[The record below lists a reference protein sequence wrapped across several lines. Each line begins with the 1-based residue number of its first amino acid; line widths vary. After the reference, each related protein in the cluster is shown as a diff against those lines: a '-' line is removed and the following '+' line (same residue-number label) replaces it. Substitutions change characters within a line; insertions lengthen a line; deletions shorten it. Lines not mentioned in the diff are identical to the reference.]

1 MIKSMTGFGRGT
13 AGRGKNKI
21 EIEIRSLNS
30 RFLDV
35 KYKGLVLDA
44 TLENEIKKILS
55 DRLHRGSI
63 QIRFNINQN
72 YEIQKLIFDK
82 EKFDLIQQILKN
94 IHVEYGQ
101 KMNLSDIISTNDL
114 LKNDIEE
121 RKNEKYILKAV
132 SVALDQLQV
141 MRKKEGELIFSD
153 INGRIKKIN
162 NAIKIAEKKSN
173 QFKDEK
179 REKIHSNLSKLLDEK
194 SIDES
199 RLIQEVAYF
208 SERFDVTE
216 EIVRTRS
223 HFDQIKT
230 YLESEEPI
238 GKKINFLIQEIG
250 REINTIGAKSQQTD
264 VTRLVVDVKDE
275 LEKIREQ
282 IQNIL

>member
-1 MIKSMTGFGRGT
+1 MTGFGRGT
-13 AGRGKNKI
+13 AGRRKNKI
-21 EIEIRSLNS
+21 EIEIRSVNS

-35 KYKGLVLDA
+35 KYKGLVLDVA
-44 TLENEIKKILS
+44 LENEIKKILS
-55 DRLHRGSI
+55 DRLGRGSI
-63 QIRFNINQN
+63 QIRFNLNQN

-121 RKNEKYILKAV
+121 RKNEKYILKAF
-132 SVALDQLQV
+132 SVALDQLQL

-153 INGRIKKIN
+153 IINRIKKID
-162 NAIKIAEKKSN
+162 NAINTAEKKSN

-179 REKIHSNLSKLLDEK
+179 REKIQSNLLKILDEK

-199 RLIQEVAYF
+199 RLIQEVAHF

-223 HFDQIKT
+223 HFEQIKT
-230 YLESEEPI
+230 YFGSEEPI

-264 VTRLVVDVKDE
+264 VTRLVVDIKDE

>member
-1 MIKSMTGFGRGT
+1 MTGFGRGT

-21 EIEIRSLNS
+21 EIEIRSVNS

-35 KYKGLVLDA
+35 KYKGLVLDFA
-44 TLENEIKKILS
+44 LEDEIKKILS

-63 QIRFNINQN
+63 QIRFNLNQN

-121 RKNEKYILKAV
+121 RKNEKYILKAF
-132 SVALDQLQV
+132 SVALDQLQL

-153 INGRIKKIN
+153 IISRIKKID
-162 NAIKIAEKKSN
+162 NAINTAEKKSN

-179 REKIHSNLSKLLDEK
+179 REKIQSNLLKILDEK

-199 RLIQEVAYF
+199 RLIQEVAHF

-223 HFDQIKT
+223 HFEQIKT
-230 YLESEEPI
+230 YFGSEEPI

-264 VTRLVVDVKDE
+264 VTRLVVDIKDE

>member
-1 MIKSMTGFGRGT
+1 MTGFGRGT
-13 AGRGKNKI
+13 AGRGRNKI
-21 EIEIRSLNS
+21 EIEIRSVNS

-35 KYKGLVLDA
+35 KYKGLVLDFA
-44 TLENEIKKILS
+44 LEDEIKRILS

-63 QIRFNINQN
+63 QIRFNLNQN

-121 RKNEKYILKAV
+121 RKNEKYILKAF
-132 SVALDQLQV
+132 SVALDQLQL

-153 INGRIKKIN
+153 IINRIKKID
-162 NAIKIAEKKSN
+162 NAINTAEKKSN

-179 REKIHSNLSKLLDEK
+179 REKIQSNLLKILDEK

-199 RLIQEVAYF
+199 RLIQEVAHF

-223 HFDQIKT
+223 HFEQIKT
-230 YLESEEPI
+230 YFGSEEPI

-264 VTRLVVDVKDE
+264 VTRIVVDIKDE

-282 IQNIL
+282 I

>member
-1 MIKSMTGFGRGT
+1 MTGFGRGT

-21 EIEIRSLNS
+21 EIEIRSVNS

-35 KYKGLVLDA
+35 KYKGLVLDFA
-44 TLENEIKKILS
+44 LEDEIKKILS
-55 DRLHRGSI
+55 DRLGRGSI
-63 QIRFNINQN
+63 QIRFNLNQN

-121 RKNEKYILKAV
+121 RKNEKYILKAF
-132 SVALDQLQV
+132 SVALDQLQM

-153 INGRIKKIN
+153 IINRIKKID
-162 NAIKIAEKKSN
+162 NAINTAEKKSN

-179 REKIHSNLSKLLDEK
+179 REKIQSNLLKILDEK

-223 HFDQIKT
+223 HFEQIKT
-230 YLESEEPI
+230 YLESDEPI

-264 VTRLVVDVKDE
+264 VTRIVVDIKDE

>member
-1 MIKSMTGFGRGT
+1 MTGFGRGA

-21 EIEIRSLNS
+21 EIEIRSVNS

-35 KYKGLVLDA
+35 KYKGLVLDVA
-44 TLENEIKKILS
+44 LENEIKKILS
-55 DRLHRGSI
+55 DRLGRGSI
-63 QIRFNINQN
+63 QIRFNLNQN

-101 KMNLSDIISTNDL
+101 KMNLSDINSTNDL
-114 LKNDIEE
+114 LKNDMDE
-121 RKNEKYILKAV
+121 RKNEKYILKAF
-132 SVALDQLQV
+132 SVALDQLQL

-153 INGRIKKIN
+153 IINRIKKID
-162 NAIKIAEKKSN
+162 NAINTAEKKSN

-179 REKIHSNLSKLLDEK
+179 REKIQSNLLKILDEK

-199 RLIQEVAYF
+199 RLIQEVAHF

-223 HFDQIKT
+223 HFEQIKT
-230 YLESEEPI
+230 YFGSEEPI

-264 VTRLVVDVKDE
+264 VTRLVVDIKDE

>member
-1 MIKSMTGFGRGT
+1 MTGFGRGT
-13 AGRGKNKI
+13 AGRAKNKI
-21 EIEIRSLNS
+21 EIEIRSVNS

-35 KYKGLVLDA
+35 KYKGLDLDVS
-44 TLENEIKKILS
+44 LENEIKKILS

-63 QIRFNINQN
+63 QIRLNLNQN
-72 YEIQKLIFDK
+72 YEVQKLIFDK

-114 LKNDIEE
+114 LKNDMEE
-121 RKNEKYILKAV
+121 RINEKYILKAF

-141 MRKKEGELIFSD
+141 MRKKEGDSIFSD
-153 INGRIKKIN
+153 IISRIKKID
-162 NAIKIAEKKSN
+162 NAINIAEKTSN

-179 REKIHSNLSKLLDEK
+179 REKIHSNLSKLLDDK

-223 HFDQIKT
+223 HFEQIKT
-230 YLESEEPI
+230 YLESQEPI

-250 REINTIGAKSQQTD
+250 REINTIGSKSQQTD
-264 VTRLVVDVKDE
+264 VTRLVVDIKDE